1 MREIEIT
8 TEYIQLDQLLKFAN
22 IAQTGGHAKI
32 LIRQGMITLND
43 QIETRRGK
51 KIYPGDTVII
61 NVKDDY
67 NFEEDEIS
75 LKIVSK

>member
-1 MREIEIT
+1 
-8 TEYIQLDQLLKFAN
+8 
-22 IAQTGGHAKI
+22 
-32 LIRQGMITLND
+32 MITLND

-51 KIYPGDTVII
+51 KIYPGDIVNI
-61 NVKDDY
+61 NVKEDY